1 MSDKPTP
8 RQRHARAQ
16 NFTLYQLGGIR
27 AILAALTEAPPE
39 EIHPSIDRECLRKA
53 LLLIERSIS

>member
-1 MSDKPTP
+1 MSEKPTP

-27 AILAALTEAPPE
+27 AILAILTEAPAE
-39 EIHPSIDRECLRKA
+39 ELHPSIDRQALREA
-53 LLLIERSIS
+53 LTNIERSIS